1 MKLPAKILSILRRMK
16 LSTQI
21 LLAFLI
27 AVKFILGSVLLY
39 QVGLDSIFLETNAIA
54 GEMQENTK
62 ETDKE
67 DAQTDKEEKLDL
79 SLLVRKKAA
88 LAEEEKRIAKKE
100 TELNAI
106 QKEINDKIEKLT
118 QLRNEIRS
126 EIVGKEAGK
135 QAEEEKKLKHLI
147 KVYSA
152 MKPQIAAG
160 LIEKLDK
167 KLAVELLS
175 KMKGEDV
182 GKILSY
188 VDLEKAATISE
199 GLVKRE

>member
-147 KVYSA
+147 KVYST
-152 MKPQIAAG
+152 MKPQSAAG

-167 KLAVELLS
+167 KTGRCTSFQDERRRRRQNPFLC
-175 KMKGEDV
+175 
-182 GKILSY
+182 
-188 VDLEKAATISE
+188 
-199 GLVKRE
+199 